1 MKKETTSVEAIS
13 ILMEASQEGFEPPTD
28 GLAYHHDFR
37 HQRVVVCSLD
47 YIFTISGATRV
58 VSTEPHGDLP
68 LRCLYLY
75 RNKHST
81 HLDLVRV

>member
-58 VSTEPHGDLP
+58 VSTEPHDNHQQKEYFAFGYSSVLLP
-68 LRCLYLY
+68 
-75 RNKHST
+75 SM
-81 HLDLVRV
+81 